1 MRQVSG
7 KLSNVPTVQLDLT
20 VLNQEGHILLDYA
33 ELAFTVLQDPGW
45 ILLCHVLLVSTVRQ
59 EVILQKIAQ
68 LKHSPMPQ
76 SNQAVKTV
84 LLGITV
90 FQKM

>member
-1 MRQVSG
+1 MRLVSG
-7 KLSNVPTVQLDLT
+7 KLSNVPTVRLDLT
-20 VLNQEGHILLDYA
+20 VLNQEGHILLDYV

-45 ILLCHVLLVSTVRQ
+45 IMLCHVLLVSTVLQ

-76 SNQAVKTV
+76 GKQAVKTV